1 MRVTH
6 EGERAAAGG
15 AVFTESCYAP
25 ARRRHVL
32 PRSVRASKKQLYVAP
47 LFITFSDHV
56 AVRVWRSV
64 RPKLDQM
71 RTGFFRTKHFSTQ
84 LSPAVYD
91 NTIAITRGD
100 VCINIDSC
108 CLLCKVSGDQATP
121 KTPNDEQLKKQYKLI
136 FLFFPF
142 LVFYTHCNTIDTTV
156 CIQCCTLLTFPPF
169 KVGGRNIS

>member
-15 AVFTESCYAP
+15 AVFSESCYAP

-71 RTGFFRTKHFSTQ
+71 RKGFFRTKHFSTQ
-84 LSPAVYD
+84 LNPAVYD
-91 NTIAITRGD
+91 NTIAIRCG
-100 VCINIDSC
+100 
-108 CLLCKVSGDQATP
+108 
-121 KTPNDEQLKKQYKLI
+121 DEQLKKQYKLI

-142 LVFYTHCNTIDTTV
+142 LVLYTHCNTIYTTV
-156 CIQCCTLLTFPPF
+156 CMYPMLHVAHVSSF
-169 KVGGRNIS
+169 